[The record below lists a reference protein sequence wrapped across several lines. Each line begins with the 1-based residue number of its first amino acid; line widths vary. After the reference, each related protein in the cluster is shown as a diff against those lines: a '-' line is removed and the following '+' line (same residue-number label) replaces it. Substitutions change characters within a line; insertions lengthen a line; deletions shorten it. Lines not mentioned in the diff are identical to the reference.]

1 MPADLEASDLRARHD
16 GGGPGTPDVNGLLTN
31 SHIIFI

>member
-1 MPADLEASDLRARHD
+1 MPADLEASDPRGCHD
-16 GGGPGTPDVNGLLTN
+16 VAGPATPDVNGLLTI